1 MSFRKCTRG
10 CDAALEVILIDR
22 NEEEPEAIE
31 KVLKDI
37 DSEITLLSFQ
47 RVAQVQ
53 EYLEHNAAA
62 IFLLEADDEET
73 GWEIPYRKIKSI
85 NEAAKV
91 VLVSRNQAAAVKAF
105 EAGVWDYL
113 LKPVQKRQLERVV
126 RKARKHQGY

>member
-1 MSFRKCTRG
+1 MTRG

-31 KVLKDI
+31 KVLKEI

-47 RVAQVQ
+47 RVAQFQ
-53 EYLEHNAAA
+53 EYLKHNAAA
-62 IFLLEADDEET
+62 IILLEADDDET

-85 NEAAKV
+85 NEATKV
-91 VLVSRNQAAAVKAF
+91 VLVSRNQAAAIKAF

-113 LKPVQKRQLERVV
+113 LKPVKKRQLERVV
-126 RKARKHQGY
+126 RKARKYQGY